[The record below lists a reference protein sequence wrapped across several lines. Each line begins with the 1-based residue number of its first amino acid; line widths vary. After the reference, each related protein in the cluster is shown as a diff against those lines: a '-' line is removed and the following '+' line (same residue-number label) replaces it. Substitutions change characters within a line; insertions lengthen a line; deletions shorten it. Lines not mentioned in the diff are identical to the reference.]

1 MIRQYFKLLWKK
13 RKQNAFLILQF
24 ILVFWVI
31 FATFSYGIVKV
42 RSYRTP
48 LGFEW
53 KDVYRVNLNWD
64 RSQDSLVLKN
74 NIFSLKKELESFP
87 EISAVSYSGY
97 IAPYLGSMWMN
108 GGQNEEESISF
119 QTHFLSGDED
129 YARVWGIRIKEGRF
143 FTKEDKEG
151 KYFPMVVNEKFVRD
165 FMKGKPPVGFIFN
178 YMGREARI
186 TGVVENFKYQGDFSD
201 ESPFTFVPVRKWDE
215 SRMLN
220 FKVAKGTGPDI
231 QKKVSDLVES
241 VTKNSD
247 FEIVKVEEQRAFR
260 NNLTLI
266 PLGILGF
273 LALFLIMNIILGL
286 FGILRY
292 NIARRIPEIG
302 LRKAV
307 GATSG
312 AIRRQFTG
320 EMMALTFVAF
330 LIAVIF
336 AVQIPFVTPLPIEK
350 GAYFTGIGLGAL
362 LIFGL
367 VYLCTLAPSQQ
378 AAQTLPARALH
389 EE

>member
-24 ILVFWVI
+24 VLVFWVI
-31 FATFSYGIVKV
+31 FATFSFGIVKFK
-42 RSYRTP
+42 SYRTP

-53 KDVYRVNLNWD
+53 KDVYRINLNSD
-64 RSQDSLVLKN
+64 PNADSTVRKN
-74 NIFSLKKELESFP
+74 NIFTLKEELEAFP
-87 EISAVSYSGY
+87 EVSSASYSVY

-108 GGQNEEESISF
+108 GGSNPDESINF
-119 QTHFLSGDED
+119 QTHFLAADED
-129 YARVWGIRIKEGRF
+129 YAAVWDIKIKEGRF
-143 FTKEDKEG
+143 FSREDEAG
-151 KYFPMVVNEKFVRD
+151 RYQPMVVNEKFVRD
-165 FMKGKPPVGFIFN
+165 FMKGKPPVGYTFK
-178 YMGREARI
+178 YMGGDARI
-186 TGVVENFKYQGDFSD
+186 IGVVENFKYQGDFSE
-201 ESPFTFVPVRKWDE
+201 ESPFTFVPIRKWSE
-215 SRMLN
+215 SAMLN
-220 FKVAKGTGPDI
+220 FKVVKGTGPEV
-231 QKKVSDLVES
+231 QRKVSELVER

-266 PLGILGF
+266 PLGALGF
-273 LALFLIMNIILGL
+273 LALFLIINIILGL

-312 AIRRQFTG
+312 AIRKQFTG
-320 EMMALTFVAF
+320 EMIALTFVAF
-330 LIAVIF
+330 LIAFIF
-336 AVQIPFVTPLPIEK
+336 AAQIPFITPLPVEK
-350 GAYFTGIGLGAL
+350 EAYFTGIGLGAI

-378 AAQTLPARALH
+378 AAGILPAEALR

>member
-31 FATFSYGIVKV
+31 FASFSFAIVKIN
-42 RSYRTP
+42 SYRTP

-53 KDVYRVNLNWD
+53 RDVYRINLN
-64 RSQDSLVLKN
+64 SEGNTDSLTQKN
-74 NIFSLKKELESFP
+74 NIYTLKKELEAFP
-87 EISAVSYSGY
+87 EVSAASYSVY
-97 IAPYLGSMWMN
+97 IAPYLGSMWAN
-108 GGQNEEESISF
+108 GGNNEEESINF
-119 QTHFLSGDED
+119 QTHFLSADED
-129 YARVWGIRIKEGRF
+129 YARVWDLKIRQGRF
-143 FTKEDKEG
+143 FTKEDEGG
-151 KYFPMVVNEKFVRD
+151 KYLPMVVNEKFVRD
-165 FMKGKPPVGFIFN
+165 FMKGKPPLGFTFK
-178 YMGREARI
+178 YMGGEAQI
-186 TGVVENFKYQGDFSD
+186 VGVVENFKYQGDFSD
-201 ESPFTFVPVRKWDE
+201 ESHFTFVPLRDWKQSAV
-215 SRMLN
+215 LN
-220 FKVAKGTGPDI
+220 FKVVKGTGSEV
-231 QKKVSDLVES
+231 QKKVSELVES

-266 PLGILGF
+266 PLGIFAF
-273 LALFLIMNIILGL
+273 LALFLIINIILGL

-302 LRKAV
+302 LRKAI

-312 AIRRQFTG
+312 AIRKQFTG
-320 EMMALTFVAF
+320 EMMTLTFVAF
-330 LIAVIF
+330 IIALIF
-336 AVQIPFVTPLPIEK
+336 AAQIPFITSLPVEK
-350 GAYFTGIGLGAL
+350 GAYFMGIGLGAI

-378 AAQTLPARALH
+378 AAQTLPAKALH